1 MLTWKAFWKIKINTA
16 GTSAVSF
23 FFPLRDF
30 LFVGWTFPIAKK
42 KGLLATE
49 YFTFHQAEVL
59 TKLPAIPR
67 KRTTMTMTSVTC
79 TEADWLELIKV
90 QVGGGANQPTV
101 DLALNL

>member
-1 MLTWKAFWKIKINTA
+1 MRRLASVFSI

-30 LFVGWTFPIAKK
+30 LFVGLTFPIAK

-59 TKLPAIPR
+59 PKLPAQS
-67 KRTTMTMTSVTC
+67 RTTMTMTNSSLTC
-79 TEADWLELIKV
+79 AEADWLELIKV
-90 QVGGGANQPTV
+90 QVGGGANQPSV